1 MKRMGLNDKLSLLI
15 VAGVVFSVG
24 VLGLYFDTF
33 LKENYLQSARKRIEH
48 GLFQLNADLTG
59 IESRLKRGIGFVQT
73 DESFLASIDLVN
85 HYQDKHDY
93 NAILI
98 DEEKKR
104 IAKTLF
110 EKVKFSLNYDI
121 ALYDPDEELMAYVYK
136 TGEDD
141 YCLNFISYE
150 HGNRVLYSRCENE
163 NAFRK
168 LPYKPSPTLP
178 FEHKAY
184 YTKKALQNGS
194 VITYHLDGDAII
206 IRSHRN
212 IVDPVSHET
221 VAHIE
226 MAHKLA
232 KAYFKT
238 LSDNLG
244 LTVTASRDPAYAGT
258 ATPLGE
264 SAVGGAFRIF
274 QNDTDYVS
282 VASHPTFDKE
292 VFFIVSMNKAPLT
305 EALGANRKQLLV
317 ILLAVSLVVLLLLR
331 FLLRKNLVTPLDA
344 MMKQIRKIEAQD
356 YSASA
361 PLRTGDELEQ
371 ISHSVN
377 RLARTINE
385 RESAL
390 RESKK
395 NFMHLSHHD
404 PLTNL
409 PNRRMFMLR
418 LEHAIMQHR
427 RSGSRFAVLF
437 LDLDE
442 FKHVNDALSHH
453 VGDVL
458 LQAVAERLG
467 RVVRASDTLARIGGD
482 EFTILIEA
490 IGEVRD
496 VEVIVEKLVKSF
508 RTPFACEGHNIH
520 TSTSIGIA
528 LYPDDGEDPFT
539 IIKHADLAMY
549 QAKDNGRNHYR
560 FFSRAL
566 SDYIEMKTGVISAL
580 KTALERDD
588 EFLLHYQPKISMR
601 TCEIVGIEAL
611 VRWQNDTIGLVYPD
625 RFIPLAEETN
635 LIIPLGERIMRQA
648 FSDFVSLQR
657 EGYPIDKISVNVS
670 PVQLL
675 KSDMVATLEKVIAAT
690 RIRPEQIELEITESY
705 IATGEQETLQ
715 TLQRLRDMNV
725 DLSIDDFGTGF
736 SSMSYLHKLPVTRL
750 KIDKSF
756 VDDLPHSAESVAVVK
771 AIIALAKTFNLA
783 ITAEGVENDAQ
794 LAFLKAQQCDEIQGY
809 YFAKPLPL
817 QELKALYTQRTFA
830 SKCIR
835 C

>member
-1 MKRMGLNDKLSLLI
+1 MKRLNLSDKLSLLI
-15 VAGVVFSVG
+15 VAGVIFSVG
-24 VLGLYFDTF
+24 VLGMYFDTF
-33 LKENYLQSARKRIEH
+33 LKANYLQSARKRIEH
-48 GLFQLNADLTG
+48 GLFQLNSDLTG
-59 IESRLKRGIGFVQT
+59 IESQLKKGIGFVQT

-85 HYQDKHDY
+85 HYEDKENY
-93 NAILI
+93 NAILL

-104 IAKTLF
+104 IARTLL

-121 ALYDPDEELMAYVYK
+121 ALFDRNEELIAYVYK
-136 TGEDD
+136 QSDG

-150 HGNRVLYSRCENE
+150 HGARVLYRRCEGE
-163 NAFRK
+163 NAYRK
-168 LPYKPSPTLP
+168 LPYEPYRLIA
-178 FEHKAY
+178 FRHKAFY
-184 YTKKALQNGS
+184 SDQALRNGS
-194 VITYHLDGDAII
+194 VITYHLDKNAII

-212 IVDPVSHET
+212 IIDPAT
-221 VAHIE
+221 QTTAAHIE
-226 MAHKLA
+226 MAHRLGED
-232 KAYFKT
+232 YFKT

-244 LTVTASRDPAYAGT
+244 LTITASRDAAYAKT
-258 ATPLGE
+258 AAPLDE
-264 SAVGGAFRIF
+264 SAGGGAFAIF
-274 QNDTDYVS
+274 QDDTDYVS

-305 EALGANRKQLLV
+305 EALSANRKQLLV
-317 ILLAVSLVVLLLLR
+317 IMLVVSLIVLIILR
-331 FLLRKNLVTPLDA
+331 LLLRKNLITPLDT
-344 MMKQIRKIEAQD
+344 MMKQIRRIEAQD
-356 YSASA
+356 YSASE
-361 PLRTGDELEQ
+361 PLKTGDELEL

-377 RLARTINE
+377 QLARTVDE

-409 PNRRMFMLR
+409 PNRRMFMMR
-418 LEHAIMQHR
+418 LDHAIARHKRNR
-427 RSGSRFAVLF
+427 RKFAVLF

-458 LQAVAERLG
+458 LQAVAERLS
-467 RVVRASDTLARIGGD
+467 RTVRTADTLARIGGD
-482 EFTILIEA
+482 EFTILIEDVRELHDLEA
-490 IGEVRD
+490 IVG
-496 VEVIVEKLVKSF
+496 KLIESF
-508 RTPFACEGHNIH
+508 KAPFTCEEHIIH
-520 TSTSIGIA
+520 TSTSIGVA
-528 LYPDDGEDPFT
+528 LYPDDGEDAFT

-566 SDYIEMKTGVISAL
+566 SDYIEMKAGFISAL
-580 KTALERDD
+580 KTALDSDD
-588 EFLLHYQPKISMR
+588 EFLLYYQPKISMQ

-611 VRWQNDTIGLVYPD
+611 SRWQHDGIGMVYPD
-625 RFIPLAEETN
+625 KFIPIAEETN
-635 LIIPLGERIMRQA
+635 LIIPLGERIMHRA
-648 FSDFVSLQR
+648 FSDFVSLR
-657 EGYPIDKISVNVS
+657 NEGFPIDKISVNVS

-675 KSDMVATLEKVIAAT
+675 KSDMVKTLQRMIAAT
-690 RIRPEQIELEITESY
+690 QIRPEQIELEITESY
-705 IATGEQETLQ
+705 IATDEQETLQ
-715 TLQRLRDMNV
+715 TLRRLREMNV
-725 DLSIDDFGTGF
+725 DLSIDDFGTGY

-783 ITAEGVENDAQ
+783 ITAEGVENDEQ

-809 YFAKPLPL
+809 YFAKPLTL
-817 QELKALYTQRTFA
+817 EELKTLCTQHTISA
-830 SKCIR
+830 KCFN